1 MSIKQL
7 LELLKLFIDAF
18 KEALRQKRIKD
29 FKDAKNAA
37 LDKQDNRIL
46 EEALGGSSGPS
57 DPGKYPGLY
66 ERRRKEP
73 KK

>member
-7 LELLKLFIDAF
+7 LDLIKLIVDAI

-29 FKDAKNAA
+29 FRDAKNAS

-57 DPGKYPGLY
+57 DPSKYPGLY
-66 ERRRKEP
+66 ERRRKDA

>member
-7 LELLKLFIDAF
+7 LDLIKLIVDAI

-46 EEALGGSSGPS
+46 EEALGGSAGPVG
-57 DPGKYPGLY
+57 DDKYPGLST
-66 ERRRKEP
+66 RKRKE
-73 KK
+73 KKD